1 MEKLKTHETRFAPF
15 YLYLIT
21 ILFLALI
28 FESCGNTEQ
37 KAPKP
42 EGLTEAPKE
51 QLEAIEERMRQID
64 PQARQKRRL
73 KMNEAQGEAEVNYD
87 KNGVLM
93 EVSGEYTTNSGTQKD
108 HFFFDEKGELTYS
121 THRIISE
128 EKDATKSI
136 LEQQFTYNQQQE
148 VNAASQRYAIGADDD
163 LRDFDNLKF
172 EAIQPDMD
180 AVNNQQKSLLSSYR
194 TTLRF

>member
-1 MEKLKTHETRFAPF
+1 MKIALRHSIFI
-15 YLYLIT
+15 YIT
-21 ILFLALI
+21 ILSLALL
-28 FESCGNTEQ
+28 FESCGNNEQ

-51 QLEAIEERMRQID
+51 QLDAIEERIRQID

-87 KNGVLM
+87 KKGVLM
-93 EVSGEYTTNSGTQKD
+93 EVSGEYKTSSGTQKD

-128 EKDATKSI
+128 EKDGAKSI

-148 VNAASQRYAIGADDD
+148 VNAASQRYVIGADDD
-163 LRDFDNLKF
+163 LKGFDNLKF

-180 AVNNQQKSLLSSYR
+180 AVNNQQKTLLSSYR